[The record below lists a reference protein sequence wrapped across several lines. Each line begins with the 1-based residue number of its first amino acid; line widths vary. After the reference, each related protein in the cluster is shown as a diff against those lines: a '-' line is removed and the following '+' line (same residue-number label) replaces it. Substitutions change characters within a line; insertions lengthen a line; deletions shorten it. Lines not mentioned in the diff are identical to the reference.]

1 VALNPEG
8 RPSDYREQYNEQAR
22 KLCLLGATDVELAD
36 FFGVSEPTL
45 NAWKQAH
52 PEFLKSM
59 NLGKIIA
66 DAEVAEKLYH
76 RACGY
81 SHEAV
86 KIFMPAGAADPVYAP
101 YTEHYP
107 PDTMAATRWLGN
119 RQRRLWSER
128 TEVAVTGPNGGPVQS
143 QSVTVPVTDPIEA
156 ARIYQKIMG
165 EG

>member
-1 VALNPEG
+1 MRAS
-8 RPSDYREQYNEQAR
+8 SDRQ
-22 KLCLLGATDVELAD
+22 D
-36 FFGVSEPTL
+36 FFGICLQTL
-45 NAWKQAH
+45 NTWKQVH
-52 PEFLKSM
+52 PEFLDSM
-59 NLGKIIA
+59 NRGKIIA
-66 DAEVAEKLYH
+66 DAEVADKLYH

-86 KIFMPAGAADPVYAP
+86 KIFMPAGAPEPVYAP

-156 ARIYQKIMG
+156 SRIYQKIMG
-165 EG
+165 E